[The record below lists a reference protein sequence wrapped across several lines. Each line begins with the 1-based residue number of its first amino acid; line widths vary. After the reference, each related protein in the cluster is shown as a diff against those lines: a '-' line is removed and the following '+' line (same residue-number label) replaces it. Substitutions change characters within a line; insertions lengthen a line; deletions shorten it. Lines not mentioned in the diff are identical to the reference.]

1 LHQLRPDPAG
11 WYDANMVYHCVMDV
25 ISRGKMTSL
34 ALMLAMLWLSGGASA
49 QEPPEAASGGTIIR
63 LELRGAIGPA
73 TSAYVLDGLERSVA
87 QNARLVLIEMD
98 TPGGLD
104 AAMREII
111 KAILASDIPVIT
123 WVSPSGSRAA
133 SAGTYILYASH
144 IAAMAPATNLGS
156 ATPVQIGGGAPA
168 MPKPPGSNP
177 AGDASDDKS
186 ATDDTEDDPE
196 SSKADAPTGTAMEKK
211 VINDAVAY
219 IRGLAAL
226 RGRNADWAE
235 QAVREAVSLS
245 AEEALAENVI
255 DVVATDLPE
264 LLQAIDGRVVKV
276 GSEERTLAT
285 DGLVVEEFV
294 ADWRTKLLATI
305 TNPKVAYMLLLV
317 GIYGLIFEGY
327 NPGALVPGIVG
338 AICLLI
344 ALFAFQVLP
353 VNYAGLGLII
363 LGIVLMIAEAF
374 APSFGALGLGG
385 LAAFIIGSIILLDS
399 DVPGFQ
405 ISRPLIG
412 SVAGL
417 GGALLLALMYFLVR
431 SFRRPVVS
439 GAEEMIGSSGHA
451 LEDFQEQGAI
461 FVHGERWHAH
471 SSAAVSRGDAVR
483 VTAMRGLELEI
494 EPED

>member
-1 LHQLRPDPAG
+1 
-11 WYDANMVYHCVMDV
+11 M
-25 ISRGKMTSL
+25 RGTMQHLVLLL
-34 ALMLAMLWLSGGASA
+34 ASLWLGGTTQA
-49 QEPPEAASGGTIIR
+49 QEATEAAGGGTLIR
-63 LELRGAIGPA
+63 MEIRGAIGPA
-73 TSAYVLDGLERSVA
+73 TSGYVLDGLERAVE

-104 AAMREII
+104 SAMREII
-111 KAILASDIPVIT
+111 KAILASDIPVVT

-156 ATPVQIGGGAPA
+156 ATPVQIGGGGPA
-168 MPKPPGSNP
+168 MPKPPGVNP
-177 AGDASDDKS
+177 PD
-186 ATDDTEDDPE
+186 DDTDKDDIDKVDDAKADPD
-196 SSKADAPTGTAMEKK
+196 SIKADAPSGTAMEKK

-219 IRGLAAL
+219 IRGLAKL

-235 QAVREAVSLS
+235 EAVRDAVNLT
-245 AEEALAENVI
+245 AEDALAENVI
-255 DVVATDLPE
+255 DVVASDLPA

-294 ADWRTKLLATI
+294 ADWRTRLLATI
-305 TNPKVAYMLLLV
+305 TNPNVAYMLLLV

-344 ALFAFQVLP
+344 ALFAFQILP

-385 LAAFIIGSIILLDS
+385 LAAFVIGSIILLDS

-405 ISRPLIG
+405 ISRLLIG
-412 SVAGL
+412 SVAAL
-417 GGALLLALMYFLVR
+417 GGALLLTLMYFLVR

-439 GAEEMIGSSGHA
+439 GAEEMVGSAGHA
-451 LEDFQEQGAI
+451 LEDFQDQGQI

-471 SSAAVSRGDAVR
+471 SSAAVKRGDAVR
-483 VTAMRGLELEI
+483 VTAIRGLELEI